1 MGQDKATTQ
10 FYHFSPRV
18 LAEKI
23 VKNGFKG
30 YPIPSTLA
38 LSGVRI
44 WDSMPKNLEAGEY
57 DVYVVVEIDPERIA
71 PYQDVD
77 QKLSSLKTFTVPA
90 SLLNEHGRVVK
101 IVDMRKG
108 E

>member
-1 MGQDKATTQ
+1 MGQDNTTAQ
-10 FYHFSPRV
+10 FYHFSRRV
-18 LAEKI
+18 HAEKI
-23 VKNGFKG
+23 IKNGFKG

-44 WDSMPKNLEAGEY
+44 WDFMPNNLETGED
-57 DVYVVVEIDPERIA
+57 DVYVVVEIDPERVA
-71 PYQDVD
+71 AYQDVE

-101 IVDMRKG
+101 IVDIKKG